1 MDYKTIRDRIEDISL
16 SITLILSCKFCL
28 SSAAFWMYSSS
39 CLTDLIPCSL
49 MKITD
54 SAMVFRVEDDMIM
67 DMPFIYMPFIYMR

>member
-39 CLTDLIPCSL
+39 CLTDLILSYER
-49 MKITD
+49 KI
-54 SAMVFRVEDDMIM
+54 RG
-67 DMPFIYMPFIYMR
+67 IYAC